1 MVSYIGK
8 PNYSSGPNDGD
19 LATLKELIEAGK
31 ITPVIDMTYS
41 LSETPEAI
49 RYLEEGHTRG
59 KVVITTSA
67 EGARCVTGQ
76 STLSGKWRRQAGCF
90 RATASF
96 RNGLFKPNASE
107 KWQNFRRQRERV
119 ASAIMC
125 LAGRMRRAAARGIVQ
140 PAGSPAP
147 RAQ

>member
-8 PNYSSGPNDGD
+8 PNYSSGPNKGD

-31 ITPVIDMTYS
+31 ITPVIDRTYS

-67 EGARCVTGQ
+67 EGA
-76 STLSGKWRRQAGCF
+76 
-90 RATASF
+90 
-96 RNGLFKPNASE
+96 
-107 KWQNFRRQRERV
+107 
-119 ASAIMC
+119 
-125 LAGRMRRAAARGIVQ
+125 
-140 PAGSPAP
+140 
-147 RAQ
+147 